1 MNTNSTFYAL
11 DTTTNLWEL
20 VRSKSFQNDPMN
32 TPPAIDEH
40 TAVVN
45 EDYMYVFGGFV
56 DGDRVNFTYKFN
68 FKLGEWKIIILQEGT
83 PRPSQ
88 RAGHSAVICNDPDT
102 GLPYMYIFGG
112 KDNEDRQL
120 NDLWR
125 LNL

>member
-20 VRSKSFQNDPMN
+20 VRTKSFQNDPMN

-56 DGDRVNFTYKFN
+56 DGDRVNFTYKFTLS
-68 FKLGEWKIIILQEGT
+68 FTLKYFVLLYKK
-83 PRPSQ
+83 
-88 RAGHSAVICNDPDT
+88 VISF
-102 GLPYMYIFGG
+102 LYFM
-112 KDNEDRQL
+112 EAS
-120 NDLWR
+120 
-125 LNL
+125 